1 MAQCAKSSVQPW
13 MNPATSFY
21 KNTTPTSLALKGSR
35 VEAVATHY
43 PGVGAA
49 MSHHRGST
57 LRVPAGCSKSLAPEN
72 FRTRPSKGEAPN

>member
-1 MAQCAKSSVQPW
+1 

-21 KNTTPTSLALKGSR
+21 KNTTQTSLALKASR
-35 VEAVATHY
+35 VDAVATHY

-49 MSHHRGST
+49 MGHHRGST

-72 FRTRPSKGEAPN
+72 LPNPPFQRRGA